1 MGYVFAEV
9 WPLVVVALAVGALI
23 GWFARVQLVRSQDD
37 AHAAELA
44 ARDER
49 IAALEAQ
56 AADLGHTEEDLSI
69 ARARI
74 VQLEGETALMDDHRA
89 RIAALEEEVA
99 HGVAIANHLGEVEP
113 VAARVPGLEAQVA
126 ELEEKVAEL
135 ESFRTRFVSA
145 DREAAT
151 LRARVAEL
159 ESEDRLPAL
168 QARIG
173 ELESAARERDDLR
186 GRAQDLERRLAAA
199 EGTGDARVLRE
210 TRQELERLQARHRE
224 EVALLAEARA
234 RIAELEGG
242 GTPQRALFDAG
253 PAAAEP
259 APAPA
264 APAPAPDEGPRLDL
278 HLAAR
283 ILGVRVRMDDLT
295 MVEGIGPKIGRL
307 CREGGVGTW
316 REMSRTPVERLREI
330 LDAAGPNYRMHDPA
344 TWPDQAAL
352 LADGRWDDFKAF
364 AAELRAG
371 RTAG

>member
-9 WPLVVVALAVGALI
+9 WPLMLIALAVGILI
-23 GWFARVQLVRSQDD
+23 GWLARKQLVQSEDA
-37 AHAAELA
+37 AHAAEVA

-56 AADLGHTEEDLSI
+56 ASELGHTEEDLSL

-74 VQLEGETALMDDHRA
+74 VHLEGETALIPEHRA

-99 HGVAIANHLGEVEP
+99 HGVAIAEHLGEVEP

-135 ESFRTRFVSA
+135 ESFRTRFVSS

-168 QARIG
+168 QSRIG
-173 ELESAARERDDLR
+173 ELESAARERDALR

-199 EGTGDARVLRE
+199 EGDGDGRRLRE
-210 TRQELERLQARHRE
+210 VQQELERLQARHRE
-224 EVALLAEARA
+224 EVSLLAAARA
-234 RIAELEGG
+234 RIAELEGTG
-242 GTPQRALFDAG
+242 DRQPALF
-253 PAAAEP
+253 AAEP
-259 APAPA
+259 VA
-264 APAPAPDEGPRLDL
+264 AAVSEPEAGPRLDV

-283 ILGVRVRMDDLT
+283 VLGVRVRMDDLT

-316 REMSRTPVERLREI
+316 REMSRTSVDRLREI

-344 TWPDQAAL
+344 TWPRQAEL
-352 LADGRWDDFKAF
+352 LADGRWEDFKAF

-371 RTAG
+371 RAGN

>member
-1 MGYVFAEV
+1 MGYVFGEI
-9 WPLVVVALAVGALI
+9 WPVVVVALLVGAVL
-23 GWFARVQLVRSQDD
+23 GWFARMQLVQSQEA
-37 AHAAELA
+37 AHAADLA

-49 IAALEAQ
+49 IAALESHASE
-56 AADLGHTEEDLSI
+56 LGHTEEDLSI

-74 VQLEGETALMDDHRA
+74 VQLEGETALMDEHRA
-89 RIAALEEEVA
+89 RIAALEDEVR
-99 HGVAIANHLGEVEP
+99 HGVAIADHLGEVEP

-126 ELEEKVAEL
+126 ELEAKGAEL

-145 DREAAT
+145 DRDAST

-173 ELESAARERDDLR
+173 ELETAARERDDLR

-199 EGTGDARVLRE
+199 EGEGDSRRLRE
-210 TRQELERLQARHRE
+210 VQEELDRLQARHRE
-224 EVALLAEARA
+224 EVALLAEARG

-242 GTPQRALFDAG
+242 AVRQPSLF
-253 PAAAEP
+253 AAEP
-259 APAPA
+259 APAQADPRPEPGPA
-264 APAPAPDEGPRLDL
+264 LDL
-278 HLAAR
+278 HRAAR
-283 ILGVRVRMDDLT
+283 VLGVRVRMDDLT

-316 REMSRTPVERLREI
+316 RELSGTPVERLREI
-330 LDAAGPNYRMHDPA
+330 LDAAGPHFRMHDPA
-344 TWPDQAAL
+344 TWPRQAGL
-352 LADGRWDDFKAF
+352 LADGRWEDF
-364 AAELRAG
+364 AAYAGELRAG

>member
-1 MGYVFAEV
+1 MGYVFAEI
-9 WPLVVVALAVGALI
+9 WPVVVVALLVGAAL
-23 GWFARVQLVRSQDD
+23 GWLARMQLVQSRDD
-37 AHAAELA
+37 AVAAELA

-49 IAALEAQ
+49 IAVLEAQ

-99 HGVAIANHLGEVEP
+99 HGVAIANHLADVEP
-113 VAARVPGLEAQVA
+113 VAARVPGLEAHVA

-145 DREAAT
+145 DREAST

-199 EGTGDARVLRE
+199 EGSGEARALRD
-210 TRQELERLQARHRE
+210 TREELERLQARHRE
-224 EVALLAEARA
+224 EVALLAQARA
-234 RIAELEGG
+234 RIAELEGVG
-242 GTPQRALFDAG
+242 GAQPALF
-253 PAAAEP
+253 AAEP
-259 APAPA
+259 APA
-264 APAPAPDEGPRLDL
+264 APSPEPGEGPRLDL

-283 ILGVRVRMDDLT
+283 VIGVRVRMDDLT
-295 MVEGIGPKIGRL
+295 MIEGIGPKIGRL

-316 REMSRTPVERLREI
+316 REMSRASAERLREI
-330 LDAAGPNYRMHDPA
+330 LDAAGPNYRMHDPT
-344 TWPDQAAL
+344 TWPAQAAL
-352 LADGRWDDFKAF
+352 LADGRWEEFRAY

-371 RTAG
+371 RNAG